1 MPGFGPQASVRSR
14 YFSCKIFKAPAGG
27 EVVAMKFADES
38 GAAAAKTARKNQG
51 AAQHGLREGETG
63 KQVESPIPGRFFYR
77 GLAGCRFARHA
88 DSRRSVPDQLRRS
101 AKSAVK
107 KWID

>member
-63 KQVESPIPGRFFYR
+63 KQVESPVPRGDFFTADWQAVASPGTRI
-77 GLAGCRFARHA
+77 HA
-88 DSRRSVPDQLRRS
+88 DQFRISCDDPRNPR
-101 AKSAVK
+101 
-107 KWID
+107 

>member
-63 KQVESPIPGRFFYR
+63 KQVESPVPREIFLPRIGRLSLRPAR
-77 GLAGCRFARHA
+77 GFTLISSG
-88 DSRRSVPDQLRRS
+88 S
-101 AKSAVK
+101 AATIREIRGK
-107 KWID
+107 KM